1 MRVSLI
7 GCGAIGSELAVAI
20 DSGKVGSA
28 TLVALFDT
36 IEDAAQ
42 KMRLR
47 LRNDNVAIFS
57 NFSELSSSSEFKVS
71 DIVIEAASQAAAKN
85 FSKRIVEYKK
95 DLLLMSVGALADE
108 LFLSQLLSVVSQNGN
123 HIYIPSGAIAG
134 IDAIKSVK
142 AMLDSV
148 TLTTTKNPKALAG
161 APFFNSDPTRL
172 NSLKKKTLIYQG
184 TAADALN
191 KFPANINVAAVLSLA
206 GIGIQETNVK
216 IVADPHITVNQHQI
230 EAAGTFGEIAITVRS
245 IPTPNNPK
253 TSLLAILSAIECLR
267 SICSP
272 GIKVGT

>member
-42 KMRLR
+42 KLRLR

-57 NFSELSSSSEFKVS
+57 NFSELTSSSEFKVS

>member
-42 KMRLR
+42 KLRLR

-142 AMLDSV
+142 GMLDSV

-172 NSLKKKTLIYQG
+172 NSMKKKTLIYQG

-230 EAAGTFGEIAITVRS
+230 EAAGTFGEMAITVRS

-253 TSLLAILSAIECLR
+253 TSLLAVLSAIECLR

>member
-42 KMRLR
+42 KLRLR

-71 DIVIEAASQAAAKN
+71 DIVIDAASQAAAKN

-172 NSLKKKTLIYQG
+172 NSMKKKTLIYQG